1 LPRSEQLT
9 RPTDFEIGFSDDKA
23 IMGLL
28 HHLKTLLG
36 GVGKRLSIQQ
46 QAVAVDGAAPDPS
59 SQLMQ
64 LGEPS
69 ALRVVDDHL
78 VKYVSLIF
86 VKYFLVL

>member
-1 LPRSEQLT
+1 MPRSEQLT

-64 LGEPS
+64 LGEP
-69 ALRVVDDHL
+69 
-78 VKYVSLIF
+78 
-86 VKYFLVL
+86 